1 MSSALWHAGNVY
13 QQPSK
18 KKKHHLLILT
28 MYRIL
33 ITVYFKHQVYH
44 HCTWSQEELDVTL
57 RMHLLTYPLFLHLDH
72 HLYFLWQPL
81 AYTSNI
87 TPQSFAPL
95 NYKSQCSLCITT
107 SRRGGSHCSSIFFYI
122 LSTKNQWQEMQ
133 LRARILSQHLKDIA
147 LNLQYHKKNS
157 CITAITPNHLGGT
170 STSYQVSSRLDLTGE
185 TASRNKQL
193 ISTKGTFGT
202 LKITE
207 FPKLQYLTNQRY
219 VTAGWTTLTYK
230 YKKSKVP
237 PNLKRLQINTRP
249 QVKISVCHYVTRHKM
264 QVHQIYPVK

>member
-1 MSSALWHAGNVY
+1 M
-13 QQPSK
+13 
-18 KKKHHLLILT
+18 
-28 MYRIL
+28 
-33 ITVYFKHQVYH
+33 YH
-44 HCTWSQEELDVTL
+44 HCTWSQEELEVTL

-81 AYTSNI
+81 AYASNI

-107 SRRGGSHCSSIFFYI
+107 SRRGGSHCSSIFFIFYLPRI
-122 LSTKNQWQEMQ
+122 SGRRCSSELEFFPSTWKT
-133 LRARILSQHLKDIA
+133 LRSICSTI
-147 LNLQYHKKNS
+147 KKNS
-157 CITAITPNHLGGT
+157 YITAITPNHLGGT
-170 STSYQVSSRLDLTGE
+170 STSYQVSSRLDLRGE

-207 FPKLQYLTNQRY
+207 FPKLQYLTNQRC

-237 PNLKRLQINTRP
+237 PNLKRLQVNTRP
-249 QVKISVCHYVTRHKM
+249 
-264 QVHQIYPVK
+264 